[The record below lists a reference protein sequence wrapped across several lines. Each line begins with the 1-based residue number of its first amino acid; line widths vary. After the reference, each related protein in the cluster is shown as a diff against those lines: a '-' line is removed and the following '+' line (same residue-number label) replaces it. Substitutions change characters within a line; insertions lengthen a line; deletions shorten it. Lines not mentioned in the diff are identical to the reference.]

1 MSLLFLSSV
10 AVRLVSEKN
19 PGEYD
24 VVSCSSDSF
33 RRCPVGSSFVLES
46 VIIAIV
52 QSSLKK
58 DE

>member
-46 VIIAIV
+46 VIIAMV
-52 QSSLKK
+52 LF
-58 DE
+58 